1 MLILAAA
8 LILAITGVMA
18 GWLLARS
25 WVWRSRRHRRFVVT
39 LKSGDGFSGV
49 LAAVD
54 SSALVL
60 KDAEKIGDGSVP
72 VDGEVI
78 VLLADVKY
86 AQRL

>member
-1 MLILAAA
+1 MTA
-8 LILAITGVMA
+8 LVLTAVAVGAVV
-18 GWLLARS
+18 GWLFARS
-25 WVWRSRRHRRFVVT
+25 WVWRARRHRRFVVT
-39 LKSGDGFSGV
+39 LKTGDGFTGV

-54 SSALVL
+54 PTALVL
-60 KDAEKIGDGSVP
+60 RDAEKIGDPNVP